1 MFSNK
6 FCSSGALSV
15 SNFIDFWNKIRL
27 ILDQLWHPRSCIP
40 QEASRQP
47 QNCFKLAYMSQSGPN
62 LDPSWLQVVSSWVH
76 VGPKLAP
83 TWLKLGSCWVHF
95 WVPSRPWANPR
106 LSKPLPCGLLA
117 SQTPTRSKMEFKRTS
132 QTSNLDLKPPQ
143 NTPKLNLKA
152 SLPSPQLLL
161 AHCYYYCYS
170 RTGGMGRSLLEQY
183 IEYSIVYSIQ

>member
-1 MFSNK
+1 
-6 FCSSGALSV
+6 
-15 SNFIDFWNKIRL
+15 
-27 ILDQLWHPRSCIP
+27 
-40 QEASRQP
+40 
-47 QNCFKLAYMSQSGPN
+47 MSQSGPN
-62 LDPSWLQVVSSWVH
+62 LGPSWLQVVSSWVH

-143 NTPKLNLKA
+143 NIPKLNLKA
-152 SLPSPQLLL
+152 SLPGPQLLL

-170 RTGGMGRSLLEQY
+170 RTGGMGRSLLEY
-183 IEYSIVYSIQ
+183 IQKHTKDMQLHKNMCKNVQKYMKKCYVRVGNRTLAGY

>member
-1 MFSNK
+1 
-6 FCSSGALSV
+6 
-15 SNFIDFWNKIRL
+15 
-27 ILDQLWHPRSCIP
+27 
-40 QEASRQP
+40 
-47 QNCFKLAYMSQSGPN
+47 MSQSGPN
-62 LDPSWLQVVSSWVH
+62 LGPSWLQVVSSWVH

-143 NTPKLNLKA
+143 NIPKLNLKA
-152 SLPSPQLLL
+152 SLPGPQLLL

-170 RTGGMGRSLLEQY
+170 RTGGMGRSLLEY
-183 IEYSIVYSIQ
+183 IYIYIYIQRERFISIFIYIYILYIDVYTYIYI